1 MTNFEQHFAELPLVA
16 ILRGIAPDEIEAVA
30 EVLIGA
36 GFRLIE
42 VPLNS
47 PDPFNSIERLAK
59 FARDGATV
67 GAGTVLSVDGVEQVA
82 AASGKLVVSPNF
94 NPAVL
99 ARSVALG
106 LIPMPGIRTATEAF
120 AAVEAGAQILK
131 FFPCTL
137 ATASEIS
144 ALNSVLPK
152 SVPILAVG
160 GIHAG
165 HVAQFRA
172 AGAAGL
178 GIGSSLYKPG
188 KPLEQLRADAEALVA
203 AWRAR

>member
-1 MTNFEQHFAELPLVA
+1 MTSFEQHFAELPLVA
-16 ILRGIAPDEIEAVA
+16 ILRGITADEIEAVA
-30 EVLIGA
+30 DVLIGA

-47 PDPFNSIERLAK
+47 PDPFKSIESLAR
-59 FARDGATV
+59 FAGDRATV
-67 GAGTVLSVDGVEQVA
+67 GAGTVLTTHDVEQVA
-82 AASGKLVVSPNF
+82 AASGKLVVSPNC
-94 NPAVL
+94 NPAVI

-106 LIPMPGIRTATEAF
+106 LVPMPGIRTATEAF
-120 AAVEAGAQILK
+120 AAVEAGALILK
-131 FFPCTL
+131 FFPCSL

-152 SVPILAVG
+152 GIPVLAVG
-160 GIHAG
+160 GIDVG
-165 HVAQFRA
+165 NVAQFLA